1 MRTLGLAL
9 MLAVVMN
16 GTAWAA
22 TYVAPFPAR
31 AHWSQS
37 GDVGAMVLGPRAMTI
52 LRMDGT
58 ITAAISADED
68 ISMVDLAADGSRLA
82 YAAGSKVHIVLADG
96 TVVASLAATSCLA
109 LHWSTNA
116 AKLLYTSIEDGAVA
130 GQKRLVVYT
139 VDADGK
145 NKKSILS
152 QSYAS
157 AAP

>member
-9 MLAVVMN
+9 TLAVMSA
-16 GTAWAA
+16 GIARAA
-22 TYVAPFPAR
+22 YIAPFPAR

-82 YAAGSKVHIVLADG
+82 YATGTKVHIVRADG
-96 TVVASLAATSCLA
+96 TVVASLPATSCLA
-109 LHWSTNA
+109 LHWSANA
-116 AKLLYTSIEDGAVA
+116 AKLLFTAIEDGAVA

-139 VDADGK
+139 VDADGT

-152 QSYAS
+152 QSYVS

>member
-9 MLAVVMN
+9 TMAVMSA
-16 GTAWAA
+16 GIARAA
-22 TYVAPFPAR
+22 YIAPFPAR

-52 LRMDGT
+52 FRMDGT

-68 ISMVDLAADGSRLA
+68 ISMVDVAADGSRLA
-82 YAAGSKVHIVLADG
+82 YAAGTKVHIVRADG
-96 TVVASLAATSCLA
+96 TVVASLPATSCLV
-109 LHWSTNA
+109 LHWSTDA
-116 AKLLYTSIEDGAVA
+116 AKLLFTAIEDGAVA

-139 VDADGK
+139 VNADGT

-157 AAP
+157 P

>member
-9 MLAVVMN
+9 MMAVMLTGV
-16 GTAWAA
+16 ARAA
-22 TYVAPFPAR
+22 YVAPFPAR

-37 GDVGAMVLGPRAMTI
+37 GDIGAMVLGPRAMTV

-58 ITAAISADED
+58 ITAAVSTDED
-68 ISMVDLAADGSRLA
+68 ISLVDLAADGSRLA
-82 YAAGSKVHIVLADG
+82 YATGTKVHIILADG
-96 TVVASLAATSCLA
+96 TVVASLPAMSCLS
-109 LHWSTNA
+109 LHWSANA
-116 AKLLYTSIEDGAVA
+116 AKLLYTAIEDGAVA

-139 VDADGK
+139 VDADGT

-157 AAP
+157 TGP

>member
-9 MLAVVMN
+9 TMAVMSA
-16 GTAWAA
+16 GIARAA
-22 TYVAPFPAR
+22 YIAPFPAR

-52 LRMDGT
+52 FRMDGT

-68 ISMVDLAADGSRLA
+68 ISMVDVAADGSRLA
-82 YAAGSKVHIVLADG
+82 YVAGTKVQIVRADG
-96 TVVASLAATSCLA
+96 TVVASLPATSCLA
-109 LHWSTNA
+109 LHWSTDA
-116 AKLLYTSIEDGAVA
+116 TKLLFTAIEDGAVA

-139 VDADGK
+139 VDADGT

-157 AAP
+157 VGP